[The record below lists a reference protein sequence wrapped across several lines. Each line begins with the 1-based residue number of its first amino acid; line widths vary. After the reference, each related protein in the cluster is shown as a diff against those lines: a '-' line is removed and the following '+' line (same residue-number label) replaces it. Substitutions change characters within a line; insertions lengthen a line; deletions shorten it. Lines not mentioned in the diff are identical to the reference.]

1 MENILKFSHMLGL
14 SIWLGSMVM
23 WAMFAPKLYKIDPTK
38 NTTNTLRKT
47 FSTLSWSSYS
57 LSLLSGL
64 GIFLVIDNN
73 MSTWGTELLV
83 LIFAGIVIG
92 LHSFASKLSS
102 ALRGMLNGVM
112 LLSALVVVY
121 LATINTVSYT
131 HLTLPTKG

>member
-57 LSLLSGL
+57 LSLLSGV
-64 GIFLVIDNN
+64 GIFLIIDND

-92 LHSFASKLSS
+92 LLSFASKLSS

-121 LATINTVSYT
+121 LATINI
-131 HLTLPTKG
+131 

>member
-57 LSLLSGL
+57 LSLLSGV
-64 GIFLVIDNN
+64 GIFLIIDND

-92 LHSFASKLSS
+92 LHSIASKLSS

-112 LLSALVVVY
+112 LLSALVVIY
-121 LATINTVSYT
+121 LATINI
-131 HLTLPTKG
+131 

>member
-57 LSLLSGL
+57 LSLLSGV
-64 GIFLVIDNN
+64 GIFLIIDND

-92 LHSFASKLSS
+92 LQSFASKLSS

-112 LLSALVVVY
+112 LLSALVVIY
-121 LATINTVSYT
+121 LATINI
-131 HLTLPTKG
+131 

>member
-23 WAMFAPKLYKIDPTK
+23 WALFAPNLYKIDPTK
-38 NTTNTLRKT
+38 ITTNTLRKT

-57 LSLLSGL
+57 LSLLSGV
-64 GIFLVIDNN
+64 GIFLIIDND

-92 LHSFASKLSS
+92 LHIFASKLSS

-121 LATINTVSYT
+121 LATININKIELVLILSQ
-131 HLTLPTKG
+131 

>member
-1 MENILKFSHMLGL
+1 MCIRDR
-14 SIWLGSMVM
+14 LGSMVM

-57 LSLLSGL
+57 LSLLSGV
-64 GIFLVIDNN
+64 GIFLIIDND

-83 LIFAGIVIG
+83 LIVAGIVIG

-121 LATINTVSYT
+121 LATINI
-131 HLTLPTKG
+131 

>member
-1 MENILKFSHMLGL
+1 MLGL

-112 LLSALVVVY
+112 LISALVVVY
-121 LATINTVSYT
+121 LATINI
-131 HLTLPTKG
+131 

>member
-57 LSLLSGL
+57 LSLLSSL

-83 LIFAGIVIG
+83 LIFVGIVIG

-121 LATINTVSYT
+121 LATINI
-131 HLTLPTKG
+131 

>member
-1 MENILKFSHMLGL
+1 
-14 SIWLGSMVM
+14 M
-23 WAMFAPKLYKIDPTK
+23 WSMFAQKLYKIDPTK
-38 NTTNTLRKT
+38 TTTNALRKT

-112 LLSALVVVY
+112 LISALVVVY
-121 LATINTVSYT
+121 LATINI
-131 HLTLPTKG
+131 